1 MQVITLSAAAVLVVS
16 GSVAC
21 ADVSPQSAAV
31 WAQER
36 AYWRA
41 TVELDNA
48 TYQSLWHHAFVGWPC
63 DEKAPVSGLPPR
75 IVRDHVKR
83 SYVMDGQNVAE
94 QPGLVSTFYHV
105 REKDEQTNGKVEL
118 SDYDITHTWVHTRQG
133 WKIISGMCKYPKVA
147 H

>member
-1 MQVITLSAAAVLVVS
+1 MQGIAFYVAAMFLVGGSAA
-16 GSVAC
+16 C
-21 ADVSPQSAAV
+21 ASDSPQSAAV

-41 TVELDNA
+41 TVELDDA

-75 IVRDHVKR
+75 MVRDDNKR
-83 SYVMDGQNVAE
+83 SYVMDGQSVTE
-94 QPGLVSTFYHV
+94 QPGLVATFYHV
-105 REKDEQTNGKVEL
+105 REKDERPDGKINV
-118 SDYDITHTWVHTRQG
+118 SDYDITHTWVRTRQG
-133 WKIISGMCKYPKVA
+133 WKIISGMCKYPDAA